1 MIFGIMKMKII
12 DNFLNSEDFIRL
24 IFELD
29 DPNMPWVQSTILSS
43 AAISAH
49 FRKHKKIIL
58 EDKYN
63 IQFCHILGENEEFL
77 QPLFK
82 KLGVVNLHRCKV
94 NLTVANENHIGHGF
108 HIDISGGIQDTK
120 QAFNCTTAILY
131 INDNN
136 GYTEFDNGEKVKSV
150 QNRVVIFKNGLL
162 HQGVSCT
169 DVAKRLVLNINY
181 ETEEQVQEN
190 MLDKLKKYNK

>member
-1 MIFGIMKMKII
+1 MKMKII
-12 DNFLNSEDFIRL
+12 DNFLDKEDFIRL
-24 IFELD
+24 LFELD
-29 DPNMPWVQSTILSS
+29 DPNMPWLQSTILSS
-43 AAISAH
+43 RAISEH
-49 FRKHKKIIL
+49 FRKHKKLIL
-58 EDKYN
+58 DDKYN
-63 IQFCHILGENEEFL
+63 IQFCHILGEDEIFL
-77 QPLFK
+77 KPLFE

-108 HIDISGGIQDTK
+108 HIDISRGIQNTK
-120 QAFNCTTAILY
+120 ESFNCNTAILY

-136 GYTEFDNGEKVKSV
+136 GYTEFDTGEKVKSV

-181 ETEEQVQEN
+181 ETAEQVQEN
-190 MLDKLKKYNK
+190 TINSISLGS

>member
-1 MIFGIMKMKII
+1 MKII

-43 AAISAH
+43 AAIAAH

>member
-1 MIFGIMKMKII
+1 MKII
-12 DNFLNSEDFIRL
+12 DNFLDKEDFIRL

-29 DPNMPWVQSTILSS
+29 DPHMPWLQSTILSS
-43 AAISAH
+43 RAIADH
-49 FRKHKKIIL
+49 FHKHKKLIL

-82 KLGVVNLHRCKV
+82 KLGVVNLHRCKA
-94 NLTVANENHIGHGF
+94 NLTVANDNHIGHGF
-108 HIDISGGIQDTK
+108 HIDIARSIQNTK
-120 QAFNCTTAILY
+120 ESFNCSTAILY

-136 GYTEFDNGEKVKSV
+136 GYTEFDTGEKIESV

-169 DVAKRLVLNINY
+169 DVSKRIVLNINY
-181 ETEEQVQEN
+181 ETLEQVQEN
-190 MLDKLKKYNK
+190 MIDKLKKYNK

>member
-1 MIFGIMKMKII
+1 MKII